1 MISPSRWQLRDDQP
15 RIIPHRAAAPR
26 ATPTLHLEWHVGGV
40 KAHEGWFKTATSA
53 LLNMPD
59 VIRANRSCGVL
70 MFQSGRVLLPWSERG
85 RQ

>member
-1 MISPSRWQLRDDQP
+1 MSIDPTRWLLRTDQP
-15 RIIPHRAAAPR
+15 RVRPHRAASPR
-26 ATPTLHLEWHVGGV
+26 SPSLHLEWHVGGV